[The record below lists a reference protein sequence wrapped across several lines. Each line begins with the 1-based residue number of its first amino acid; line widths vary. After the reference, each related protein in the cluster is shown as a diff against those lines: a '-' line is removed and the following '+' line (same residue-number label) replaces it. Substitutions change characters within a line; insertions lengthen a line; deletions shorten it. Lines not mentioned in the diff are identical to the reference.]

1 MPGKLLAAVSLK
13 TYFGHR
19 ATLDWV
25 TRAREV
31 SVPWL
36 DVVDVLVVPIATA
49 LAPTVE
55 LLAGTGILVGAQ
67 DCSWA
72 PVGAFTGELPAEVL
86 REVGVRVV
94 ELGHAER
101 RSMFHEDDTTVRRKA
116 AAAAR
121 AGLMPMVCVGESER
135 LGVPAAIQTCL
146 SQVDA
151 ALADVPESRPAVV
164 AYEPVWAIGAEEPAD
179 ARHIRAVCAAI
190 RTSLAGRGYSGRVI
204 YGGTAGP
211 GLFATVY
218 PDVDGLFLGRRAH
231 DVTAFAEVLVEMGTL
246 ARQHDRGR
254 ALQLETRQ

>member
-13 TYFGHR
+13 TYFGHQ
-19 ATLDWV
+19 ATLEWV
-25 TRAREV
+25 ARAREV

-36 DVVDVLVVPIATA
+36 DAVDVLVVPIATA

-72 PVGAFTGELPAEVL
+72 PPGAFTGELPPEVL
-86 REVGVRVV
+86 REVGARVV

-101 RSMFHEDDTTVRRKA
+101 RRLFHEDDATVQRKA

-121 AGLMPMVCVGESER
+121 AGLVPMVCVGEPER
-135 LGVPAAIQTCL
+135 LGFPAAIRTCL
-146 SQVDA
+146 SLVNA
-151 ALADVPESRPAVV
+151 ALADVPESQPVVV

-179 ARHIRAVCAAI
+179 ALHIRAVCAAI
-190 RTSLAGRGYSGRVI
+190 GAHLAGRGPGGRVI

-231 DVTAFAEVLVEMGTL
+231 DIASFAEVLFEMGTL
-246 ARQHDRGR
+246 ARRDRDR
-254 ALQLETRQ
+254 ASQLETTL